1 MPTPKQAFSQAT
13 YDKWRAAVPWTNEA
27 IAVALDAEATDLE
40 TGGQSVWLASKYRN
54 AAEYLRSGR
63 PLSGAILRMV
73 LGRLITV
80 CTLCG
85 KTALYRYGMQGR
97 CREHRMEATPG
108 FLQRNLMFNLRSAGL
123 DGHKNLVDAK
133 QRRLDAMK
141 TLHVN
146 RRLRSLRRKG

>member
-1 MPTPKQAFSQAT
+1 MPTPKQAFSQAV
-13 YDKWRAAVPWTNEA
+13 YDKWRAGIPWTNEA
-27 IAVALDAEATDLE
+27 IAVALDAEALDLE
-40 TGGQSVWLASKYRN
+40 TSGQGIWLVKKHRN

-63 PLSGAILRMV
+63 PLSGAILRMA
-73 LGRLITV
+73 LNRLVTV
-80 CTLCG
+80 CGLCG
-85 KTALYRYGMQGR
+85 KTALYRYGVQGR
-97 CREHRMEATPG
+97 CREHRAEATPG

-123 DGHKNLVDAK
+123 DGHKDLVDAK